1 MDTRDTKCRWHRC
14 DIFLLGL
21 TSKSGHPI
29 LYCPGT
35 NHKALDTQRRRRL
48 KKQSAKEM
56 RQYRTKR
63 ASKTSNRYQI
73 PITKDELSGIVGYA
87 RVGASRIPVRGWIKA
102 VGRKQPA
109 ENRGSTKAAGSAEGV
124 ERERSKTPE
133 LWSTQVTVSSI
144 RLREHRPGQ

>member
-1 MDTRDTKCRWHRC
+1 MNDSPLNSMDTRDTKCRWHRC

-73 PITKDELSGIVGYA
+73 PMTKGELSGIVGYA
-87 RVGASRIPVRGWIKA
+87 RVGASRIPVRGWIRPSA
-102 VGRKQPA
+102 ENSRPRIEDQLKQPEVQRVLK
-109 ENRGSTKAAGSAEGV
+109 ENAA
-124 ERERSKTPE
+124 
-133 LWSTQVTVSSI
+133 
-144 RLREHRPGQ
+144 RLPSCGAHK